1 VLYRLVDIFL
11 HLDRHLAEFV
21 QAHGSSTYGL
31 LFLIIFMETGVVVTP
46 FLPGD
51 SLLFACGALAAT
63 GSLRLPVL
71 VPLLATAAILGDN
84 MNYWIG
90 RTVGPRA
97 FSQSSRFFKRE
108 HLVRTQEFYGRHGGK
123 TVFLARFVPI
133 IRTFAPFVA
142 GIGTMPYPR
151 FLAYSVAGAISWVG
165 GCTLGGYAFGNI
177 PLVKDNF
184 SLVVIG
190 IIAVSLLPLAVEYWR
205 GRKRKGG
212 HSPFSG

>member
-1 VLYRLVDIFL
+1 MLHRLVDIFL

-21 QAHGSSTYGL
+21 QAHGSSTYAL
-31 LFLIIFMETGVVVTP
+31 LFLVIFMETGVVVTP

-51 SLLFACGALAAT
+51 SLLFACGALATT
-63 GSLRLPVL
+63 GALRLSVL
-71 VPLLATAAILGDN
+71 LPLLAAAAIVGDN

-90 RTVGPRA
+90 RVVGPRA
-97 FSQSSRFFKRE
+97 FSQESRFFKRE

-142 GIGTMPYPR
+142 GIGTMPYSR
-151 FLAYSVAGAISWVG
+151 FLAYSVAGAFSWVG
-165 GCTLGGYAFGNI
+165 SCTLAGYAFGNI
-177 PLVKDNF
+177 PVVKDNF

-190 IIAVSLLPLAVEYWR
+190 IIAVSLLPIVVEYVR
-205 GRKRKGG
+205 AKRRARTDQVS
-212 HSPFSG
+212 H